1 MNFFGGTPN
10 EVFNLI
16 FDSVQKKINFDSI
29 SSKFF
34 ILMIP
39 MGWKLRLFEFIN
51 EFSNLSAE
59 IGLSEYTEYTSIND
73 YQ

>member
-1 MNFFGGTPN
+1 
-10 EVFNLI
+10 
-16 FDSVQKKINFDSI
+16 
-29 SSKFF
+29 
-34 ILMIP
+34 MIP

-59 IGLSEYTEYTSIND
+59 IGLSEYIEYLSIND

>member
-16 FDSVQKKINFDSI
+16 FDSVQKKINFDST

-59 IGLSEYTEYTSIND
+59 IGVYEYKRIFIN
-73 YQ
+73 